1 MQFQNNFVFLWS
13 RTRILTRA
21 FDCSWGTSCAKVLWT
36 EDSASQRSFL
46 LPLQN
51 TGLIGLSWK
60 CSVVPMRHC
69 DLRLNPI
76 FCWQEASV
84 LSLYAACTPVASCT
98 GQAWC
103 ALQNGYKQFSGSNS
117 EICGKLWFSEM
128 NIVSGD
134 WLLVFQA
141 TAILYFK
148 RFYQKW
154 SVMEHDPKHIMWVL
168 QRPINAIGCKYKSG
182 NYCAIIL
189 LACKVAIHMPIY
201 RALPLYCTPQFEQYQ

>member
-1 MQFQNNFVFLWS
+1 VTWS
-13 RTRILTRA
+13 STPSFTGR
-21 FDCSWGTSCAKVLWT
+21 K
-36 EDSASQRSFL
+36 ASL
-46 LPLQN
+46 
-51 TGLIGLSWK
+51 
-60 CSVVPMRHC
+60 
-69 DLRLNPI
+69 
-76 FCWQEASV
+76 

-103 ALQNGYKQFSGSNS
+103 AWQNGYKQVSGSNS

-154 SVMEHDPKHIMWVL
+154 SVMEHDPKHIMLTCIYLSCKVEEFHVSAEELGKGIQQDPQVVLKNELTVLQASVSLCAIVSFCCASCWVL
-168 QRPINAIGCKYKSG
+168 DDIMTVPSCCFWECDKLRMQIPSLSHLIWLLSLGLEH
-182 NYCAIIL
+182 IIISL
-189 LACKVAIHMPIY
+189 S
-201 RALPLYCTPQFEQYQ
+201 TPTVGMRLS